1 MQKFEKHLEKHG
13 LKVHEVD
20 SDGNC
25 LFGAISDQLYGSEDK
40 KDELRQQTCK
50 YMQENKEEYRLFLED
65 DMDFDKYCVNM
76 KRDGI
81 WGGQMELTIMAQL
94 HRFNVIVHQVENP
107 SMAQGFFPWGEVPCL
122 HISFHLECHYNSV
135 RREDDPC
142 DGKPA
147 TDYEIGHDLSKR
159 RPDAPIQE
167 EKKEQII

>member
-1 MQKFEKHLEKHG
+1 MTKFEKHLEKHG

-25 LFGAISDQLYGSEDK
+25 LFGAISDQLYGSEAK

-65 DMDFDKYCVNM
+65 DMDFDRYCVNM
-76 KRDGI
+76 RRDGI

-107 SMAQGFFPWGEVPCL
+107 SMA
-122 HISFHLECHYNSV
+122 
-135 RREDDPC
+135 
-142 DGKPA
+142 
-147 TDYEIGHDLSKR
+147 
-159 RPDAPIQE
+159 
-167 EKKEQII
+167 

>member
-1 MQKFEKHLEKHG
+1 
-13 LKVHEVD
+13 
-20 SDGNC
+20 
-25 LFGAISDQLYGSEDK
+25 
-40 KDELRQQTCK
+40 
-50 YMQENKEEYRLFLED
+50 MQENKEEYRLFLED
-65 DMDFDKYCVNM
+65 DMDFDRYCVNM

-159 RPDAPIQE
+159 RPDAPI
-167 EKKEQII
+167 